1 VKSRKFD
8 SLDAPRAAFSP
19 VAKAASQQKH
29 IKAGRCGREGGGRR
43 KKGGKKKKER
53 RGEASLSSVK
63 GGAEEVVEE
72 RVEAGVV
79 GDRRR
84 M

>member
-1 VKSRKFD
+1 MRGEGGE
-8 SLDAPRAAFSP
+8 R
-19 VAKAASQQKH
+19 
-29 IKAGRCGREGGGRR
+29 REG
-43 KKGGKKKKER
+43 KKKER